1 VNKHSIR
8 DYLGCE
14 LSTHAST
21 FKETSYDDVNGEHL
35 CQDESTCH
43 VYNFDAYVR
52 KTYDESVLPASPDAI
67 HLGVKHIYFVEFKN
81 RPARLINKE
90 NVQKKFRKGTGI
102 LQSLLSEFTPRDC
115 KYNFCVVFKSQS
127 KPRFFDSRYIER
139 GVVRFELDALNGEFN
154 RFYDHIIT
162 EDVSFFVERFKELR
176 C

>member
-21 FKETSYDDVNGEHL
+21 FKETSYDDENGEYL
-35 CQDESTCH
+35 CQDESTDH

-52 KTYDESVLPASPDAI
+52 KTHDELVLPASPDAI
-67 HLGVKHIYFVEFKN
+67 HLGVKHIYFV
-81 RPARLINKE
+81 
-90 NVQKKFRKGTGI
+90 
-102 LQSLLSEFTPRDC
+102 
-115 KYNFCVVFKSQS
+115 
-127 KPRFFDSRYIER
+127 
-139 GVVRFELDALNGEFN
+139 EFN

-162 EDVSFFVERFKELR
+162 EDVSFFVERFKEFR